1 MTLKAEN
8 IAKKYI
14 RKTKNANFFYALQ
27 KTDFEI
33 RQGEFIEIVGRSGS
47 GKSTFLSIMCGI
59 LKPSEGRIL
68 IGGTETSKDSDNRYD
83 SESFQDSNDSHN
95 SPDFRDIYL
104 MDDNSLSVFR
114 NKNFGVI
121 PQGQS
126 GLSSLS
132 VLENVMLPA
141 MIYEKKQN
149 GNGKS
154 KDENSEH
161 GNHKNADSKTDCEKR
176 AVYLLE
182 KLGIAE
188 LKDEMP
194 ENLSGGEMR
203 RMAIARSLIN
213 KPAFV
218 FADEPTSDLDDENTQ
233 NILSLLKSITKEE
246 NAGVLL
252 VTHETDADKYADKI
266 YKMDAGVLKFVV

>member
-14 RKTKNANFFYALQ
+14 RKTKNANFFYAVQ

-47 GKSTFLSIMCGI
+47 GKSTFLSMMCGI

-68 IGGTETSKDSDNRYD
+68 IGGTETQEDSDNLHD
-83 SESFQDSNDSHN
+83 SKDFQDSTDSVA
-95 SPDFRDIYL
+95 SKDFTDIYL

-141 MIYEKKQN
+141 MIYEKKQSGN
-149 GNGKS
+149 SKTENSGHGNG
-154 KDENSEH
+154 
-161 GNHKNADSKTDCEKR
+161 GNADSKTGCEKR

-188 LKDEMP
+188 LKNEMP

-203 RMAIARSLIN
+203 RMAIARALIN

-233 NILSLLKSITKEE
+233 NILSLLKSIAKEE

-266 YKMDAGVLKFVV
+266 YKMDAGVLKFIV

>member
-68 IGGTETSKDSDNRYD
+68 IGGTETSRDSDNRYD
-83 SESFQDSNDSHN
+83 SKGFQDSIDSCN
-95 SPDFRDIYL
+95 SADFRDIYL

-154 KDENSEH
+154 KTENSEH
-161 GNHKNADSKTDCEKR
+161 GNDRNADSKTDCEKR

-203 RMAIARSLIN
+203 RMAIARALIN

-233 NILSLLKSITKEE
+233 NILSLLKNITEEE